1 MENKQNIDSQNQ
13 ALYSQEDLLEPVIS
27 ALDEGT
33 AESLRALIE
42 PLHPADIAELLNLVN
57 TDQRAQIIDVIGTVD
72 SEVFPHLESE
82 IRDEIISLIGTKS
95 SAEAIDELETDEA
108 IQFME
113 ELSDENIEEILDEIS
128 DEKREIIEEALALPE
143 DTAGRLSNSKYVAI
157 PENWSVGEAIDFI
170 RKNQNLPEDFHTVF
184 VLNSEEKPVSYVP
197 LSRVM
202 RNNRDVKISDISDKN
217 IITFTQDQDQEET
230 ARIFRKY
237 KLISAPVVDENGVM
251 EGVISIDDIA
261 DVIEEEAE
269 EDLLKLSG
277 VGGGD
282 SDFYSNPIKM
292 VRNRSPWLLVNL
304 CCSVLASYVI
314 SHFQG
319 EIQNLV
325 ALAVLMPIVA
335 TMSGNVGTQT
345 LAVAVRAIASKE
357 LNFSNALRVTRKEL
371 IAGCLNGLIFGS
383 IVGVVSLIVYGQIM
397 LSFTIFLAMF
407 LTFMIGALIGSL
419 APLMLHKLGFDP
431 AVAGS
436 PFVFAVTDSS
446 SFLIFLGLAG
456 VILL

>member
-1 MENKQNIDSQNQ
+1 MENKPNIETQTQNI
-13 ALYSQEDLLEPVIS
+13 YSQEDLLEPVIA
-27 ALDEGT
+27 ALDDNSTEVLHT
-33 AESLRALIE
+33 LILN
-42 PLHPADIAELLNLVN
+42 LHPADIAELLNLVN
-57 TDQRAQIIDVIGTVD
+57 TERRAQIIDVIGTVD
-72 SEVFPHLESE
+72 SDVFPHLESE
-82 IRDEIISLIGTKS
+82 VKDEIISLLGAKS

-128 DEKREIIEEALALPE
+128 DEKRELLEEALALPE
-143 DTAGRLSNSKYVAI
+143 DSAGRLSNSKYVAI

-170 RKNQNLPEDFHTVF
+170 RKSEDLPEDFHTVF
-184 VLNSEEKPVSYVP
+184 VVDENHKPVSYIP

-202 RNNRDVKISDISDKN
+202 RNKREVKIADISEKN
-217 IITFTQDQDQEET
+217 IITFTQSQDQEDT

-237 KLISAPVVDENGVM
+237 KLISAPVVDENGAM

-261 DVIEEEAE
+261 DVVEEEAE

-277 VGGGD
+277 VGGD
-282 SDFYSNPIKM
+282 SDFYSNPFKM

-304 CCSVLASYVI
+304 CCSVIASFVI

-319 EIQNLV
+319 EIQSLV

-357 LNFSNALRVTRKEL
+357 LNFSNALRITRKEL
-371 IAGCLNGLIFGS
+371 MASCINGLIFGF
-383 IVGVVSLIVYGQIM
+383 IVGVVSFIIYGKIM
-397 LSFTIFLAMF
+397 LGFTIFLAMF

-419 APLMLHKLGFDP
+419 APLMLHRFGFDP

-446 SFLIFLGLAG
+446 SFFIFLGLAG
-456 VILL
+456 LILL